1 MAGPDAA
8 RPRERGWIEMTQ
20 RKSNKISEFQ
30 RRVYDA
36 TRKIPR
42 GRVTTYGY
50 LATAIGCRSS
60 RAVGQ
65 ALKVNPFA
73 PEVPCHRVIRSDLT
87 IGGFSGALR
96 GPQIEKKKALLRE
109 EGVRFDGDRLSNPE
123 NVHTFAG
130 DNL

>member
-1 MAGPDAA
+1 MI
-8 RPRERGWIEMTQ
+8 R
-20 RKSNKISEFQ
+20 RKNTRITEFQ

-36 TRKIPR
+36 TRQIPR
-42 GRVTTYGY
+42 GKVTTYGH
-50 LATAIGCRSS
+50 LAKAIGCCSS

-87 IGGFSGALR
+87 IGGFSGTLR
-96 GPQIEKKKALLRE
+96 GPQIERKKALLRE

-130 DNL
+130 EKL